1 MNLNLATALNGSV
14 AYMLPQREQTHITEE
29 YVSSPPALLIV
40 DETNAVWTLGMT
52 MYTHKHDAPR
62 GEYSF
67 PVLRNGDFTG
77 EIASRIERRNRKIR
91 IFTAAGWKVWNGR
104 SFT

>member
-1 MNLNLATALNGSV
+1 MNVNLTTALNGSV
-14 AYMLPQREQTHITEE
+14 AYMLPQREQTHITEH

-40 DETNAVWTLGMT
+40 DESNTVWTLGMT
-52 MYTHKHDAPR
+52 MYKHKYDAPR

-67 PVLRNGDFTG
+67 PVLRNGQMTG
-77 EIASRIERRNRKIR
+77 EIASRIERCNGKIR
-91 IFTAAGWKVWNGR
+91 IFTSNGWKVWNGR